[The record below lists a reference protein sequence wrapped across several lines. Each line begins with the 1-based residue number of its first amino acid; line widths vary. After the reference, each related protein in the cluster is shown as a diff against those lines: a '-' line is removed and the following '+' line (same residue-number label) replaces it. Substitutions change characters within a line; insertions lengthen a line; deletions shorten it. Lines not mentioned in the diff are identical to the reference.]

1 MPCTAGKRSSE
12 GHKQGRALFR
22 TAPQKRG
29 NMRSQPGGRKQVGQV
44 LGPQEGAGLGPA
56 GRGGGRP
63 LACTL
68 GVWEVPK
75 GAGQGAPKTE
85 APV

>member
-1 MPCTAGKRSSE
+1 MPCAAGKRSSE

-22 TAPQKRG
+22 TAPQICG
-29 NMRSQPGGRKQVGQV
+29 NISWPEGRKQVGQV
-44 LGPQEGAGLGPA
+44 LGPQEGAAPGPVG
-56 GRGGGRP
+56 GRGGRL

-68 GVWEVPK
+68 GAWEVPK
-75 GAGQGAPKTE
+75 GAGQGTPKTE

>member
-1 MPCTAGKRSSE
+1 M
-12 GHKQGRALFR
+12 
-22 TAPQKRG
+22 
-29 NMRSQPGGRKQVGQV
+29 GQV